1 MIKKFLAVL
10 LVLGTIAFAITACGS
25 TDSTSPGGTPAG
37 SDTSGTGNE
46 VHMKGARFAQTSV
59 TIKQGESLTLVA
71 DDSMPHIIANGTW
84 QNDTAR
90 VAKEAGAPEIT
101 NVQIDGNSS
110 QTIGPF
116 NTSGTFQLHC
126 TIHQGMNLTVIVQ

>member
-1 MIKKFLAVL
+1 
-10 LVLGTIAFAITACGS
+10 
-25 TDSTSPGGTPAG
+25 
-37 SDTSGTGNE
+37 
-46 VHMKGARFAQTSV
+46 MKGARFAQRSV
-59 TIKQGESLTLVA
+59 TIQRGERLRLVA

-84 QNDTAR
+84 QNSTAT
-90 VAKEAGAPEIT
+90 VAKEAGAPEIN
-101 NVQIDGNSS
+101 NVQVDGNSS

>member
-1 MIKKFLAVL
+1 MIKKLVALLFVL
-10 LVLGTIAFAITACGS
+10 STITLAITACAS
-25 TDSTSPGGTPAG
+25 TESSSSGATQTG
-37 SDTSGTGNE
+37 SDTSGTGHE

-59 TIKQGESLTLVA
+59 TIQRGERLRLVA

-84 QNDTAR
+84 QNGTAT
-90 VAKEAGAPEIT
+90 VAKEAGAPEIN
-101 NVQIDGNSS
+101 NVQVDGNSS

>member
-1 MIKKFLAVL
+1 MIKKLLALL
-10 LVLGTIAFAITACGS
+10 LVLSTIAFAMTACGS
-25 TDSTSPGGTPAG
+25 TSSTSSGGTPAG
-37 SDTSGTGNE
+37 SDTSGTANE
-46 VHMKGARFAQTSV
+46 VHMKGAGFAQTSV
-59 TIKQGESLTLVA
+59 TIQQGESLTLVA

-84 QNDTAR
+84 QNGTAT
-90 VAKEAGAPEIT
+90 VAKEAGAPEIN
-101 NVQIDGNSS
+101 NVQIDGNNS